1 MAVAL
6 SVVVVCISFA
16 YTAILTQ
23 TKAVDVNLCFYFLVT
38 EDMRVD
44 ASAVFIK
51 LEGGAG
57 YLLRDEG
64 KEYVVLSVYLEEN
77 DGRMVREALARQG
90 KSTQIISVGI
100 KTIYLKLAKDKEK
113 SNVYMGAFQCL
124 RGYAKALAE
133 IILYLDSG
141 GTQEACKRVL
151 QPLIR
156 QMLFLS
162 EEYMEGY
169 PAFSRVCRTTANS
182 LAEIYN
188 GTIYVRDLRYLLCEL
203 AEKSVSLALRFSL

>member
-1 MAVAL
+1 M

-113 SNVYMGAFQCL
+113 DIM
-124 RGYAKALAE
+124 
-133 IILYLDSG
+133 
-141 GTQEACKRVL
+141 
-151 QPLIR
+151 
-156 QMLFLS
+156 
-162 EEYMEGY
+162 
-169 PAFSRVCRTTANS
+169 
-182 LAEIYN
+182 
-188 GTIYVRDLRYLLCEL
+188 
-203 AEKSVSLALRFSL
+203 SV